1 MTNAKKKNTLPSGNC
16 RIQVYDYTDLD
27 GKKHYKSFTAPT
39 KKLAKMAAAEWKAAK
54 EQNRITPDN
63 LTVYDAAG
71 RYIAAKKG
79 ALSPSTIVGYEKIRR
94 NYLKGQIGMTRLP
107 EIDSATVQIWISE
120 LSACLSPKSVRNAY
134 GLLSAVLDMFSPV
147 SLS

>member
-71 RYIAAKKG
+71 ALYRSQKG
-79 ALSPSTIVGYEKIRR
+79 RSFPFNHSRV
-94 NYLKGQIGMTRLP
+94 
-107 EIDSATVQIWISE
+107 
-120 LSACLSPKSVRNAY
+120 
-134 GLLSAVLDMFSPV
+134 
-147 SLS
+147 

>member
-79 ALSPSTIVGYEKIRR
+79 ALSPSTIVGYEKYTPELFKRPDRHDTASGDRQR
-94 NYLKGQIGMTRLP
+94 NRANMDK
-107 EIDSATVQIWISE
+107 
-120 LSACLSPKSVRNAY
+120 
-134 GLLSAVLDMFSPV
+134 
-147 SLS
+147 